1 MKHHSEIS
9 SPKLGQ
15 DARPDQSVLSRIA
28 ALKAMLVKELK
39 TEWERLLG
47 SAAPNNSRA
56 FLEARIAYRLQ
67 ELTYGGPDHETRRM
81 LDLLAGE
88 VEGVSRRKNQI
99 ADPRNPVA
107 GGVVPYARG

>member
-1 MKHHSEIS
+1 MKHHSKITP
-9 SPKLGQ
+9 PKPGQ
-15 DARPDQSVLSRIA
+15 DARLDHSVLSRIA
-28 ALKAMLVKELK
+28 ALKAMSVKELK

-67 ELTYGGPDHETRRM
+67 ELTYGGPDQETRRM
-81 LDLLAGE
+81 LDLLADE

-99 ADPRNPVA
+99 ADPDRDQEQADRVL
-107 GGVVPYARG
+107 